1 MSRSGHTNRINFS
14 VSLGR
19 AALLGCLALTALLAG
34 CLETAPKQPTVS
46 TNELSFSEAI
56 VVATDGL
63 VAQTQKM
70 PAFLAKVE
78 SKIAK
83 KSVVVDPTIDA
94 TSGQQ
99 TQATQ
104 LLERRIGERLA
115 ARTEGSFDLLPFKTE
130 NLSKVQYLLTGT
142 LTRLLDVPGK
152 RSLQINLA
160 LVEIKTGRVVAQAS
174 ALARD
179 DGLNHTPLPIYQDS
193 PVLVKDKVIDGYIS
207 TALTAPGGAANGLYM
222 ERVAVA
228 SVINEAGTLYN
239 AERYPE
245 SLSKYQEARTQAGGE
260 QLRTLNGIYLN
271 YVRLGRTVE
280 AEAAFG
286 QIVAYGLR
294 SNKLD
299 VKFLFNPGSSS
310 EFWSDA
316 KVSGAYP
323 MWIRQIAKESAG
335 ARVCM
340 VIVGH
345 TSRTGS
351 EQINDTLSLQRASFI
366 QKSLA
371 AETSVL
377 AQRIKAS
384 GMGWREN
391 LVGSGS
397 DNAVDALDR
406 RVEFRVEPCR

>member
-1 MSRSGHTNRINFS
+1 MSRASHTSRINFS
-14 VSLGR
+14 VHLGR
-19 AALLGCLALTALLAG
+19 AALLACVAILAG
-34 CLETAPKQPTVS
+34 CLETAPKQATVS
-46 TNELSFSEAI
+46 TNELSFSEAV

-63 VAQTQKM
+63 VGQTQKL
-70 PAFLAKVE
+70 PAFLALVE
-78 SKIAK
+78 SKIVK
-83 KSVVVDPTIDA
+83 KSVVVDPMIDA

-99 TQATQ
+99 TQTTQ
-104 LLERRIGERLA
+104 LLERRIAERLA
-115 ARTEGSFDLLPFKTE
+115 ARKEGSFDLLPFKTE

-152 RSLQINLA
+152 RALQINLA
-160 LVEIKTGRVVAQAS
+160 LVEIKTGHVVAQAS

-179 DGLNHTPLPIYQDS
+179 DGLNHQPLPIYQDS
-193 PVLVKDKVIDGYIS
+193 PVLVKDKIIDGYIS
-207 TALTAPGGAANGLYM
+207 TALTAPGGSANSLYM

-245 SLSKYQEARTQAGGE
+245 SLAKYQEARSQAGGE

-271 YVRLGRTVE
+271 YVRLGRTAE
-280 AEAAFG
+280 AETAFG

-299 VKFLFNPGSSS
+299 VKFLFNPGST
-310 EFWSDA
+310 EFWSDP

-323 MWIRQIAKESAG
+323 MWMRQIAKESAG

-340 VIVGH
+340 IIVGH

-351 EQINDTLSLQRASFI
+351 EQTNDALSLQRATFI
-366 QKSLA
+366 QQRLA
-371 AETSVL
+371 AESPAL
-377 AQRIKAS
+377 AKRVKAN

-406 RVEFRVEPCR
+406 RVEFRVEPCN

>member
-1 MSRSGHTNRINFS
+1 MSRRASPTNRIS
-14 VSLGR
+14 LSARLGR
-19 AALLGCLALTALLAG
+19 AALLGCMALLAG
-34 CLETAPKQPTVS
+34 CLATAPTQPTVS
-46 TNELSFSEAI
+46 TNEISFNDAV

-63 VAQTQKM
+63 VSQTQKL
-70 PAFLAKVE
+70 PAFLAQVE
-78 SKIAK
+78 SKLTR
-83 KSVVVDPTIDA
+83 KSVVVDPMLDA
-94 TSGQQ
+94 TNGQQ
-99 TQATQ
+99 TQTTQ

-115 ARTEGSFDLLPFKTE
+115 ARKEGSFDLLPFKTE
-130 NLSKVQYLLTGT
+130 NLSKVQYLLVGT
-142 LTRLLDVPGK
+142 LTRKVGNK
-152 RSLQINLA
+152 WLQINLA
-160 LVEIKTGRVVAQAS
+160 LVEIKTGQVVAQS
-174 ALARD
+174 AARGRD
-179 DGLNHTPLPIYQDS
+179 EGLNHTPLAIYQDS

-207 TALTAPGGAANGLYM
+207 TASAAPGSAAAVIYM

-239 AERYPE
+239 TEHYPE
-245 SLSKYQEARTQAGGE
+245 SLAKYQEARNQAGGE

-271 YVRLGRTVE
+271 YVRLGRTAD
-280 AEAAFG
+280 AEKAFG

-299 VKFLFNPGSSS
+299 VKFLFNPGST

-323 MWIRQIAKESAG
+323 MWLRQIAKESAS

-340 VIVGH
+340 AIVGH
-345 TSRTGS
+345 TSHTGS
-351 EQINDTLSLQRASFI
+351 EQTNDALSLQRATFI
-366 QKSLA
+366 Q
-371 AETSVL
+371 
-377 AQRIKAS
+377 QRLGVEASNLGQRTKAS

-406 RVEFRVEPCR
+406 RVEFRVEPCN

>member
-1 MSRSGHTNRINFS
+1 MNFS
-14 VSLGR
+14 VHLGR
-19 AALLGCLALTALLAG
+19 TALLGILAVLAG
-34 CLETAPKQPTVS
+34 CLATAPTQPTVS

-63 VAQTQKM
+63 VGQTQKL
-70 PAFLAKVE
+70 PAFLAKME
-78 SKIAK
+78 SKIVRK
-83 KSVVVDPTIDA
+83 NVVVDPMIDA

-99 TQATQ
+99 TQTTQ
-104 LLERRIGERLA
+104 LLEHRIGERLA
-115 ARTEGSFDLLPFKTE
+115 ARKEGGFDLLPFKTE
-130 NLSKVQYLLTGT
+130 NLAKVQYLLTGT
-142 LTRLLDVPGK
+142 LTRLLGVPGK
-152 RSLQINLA
+152 KSLQINLS
-160 LVEIKTGRVVAQAS
+160 LVEIKTGQVVAQAS

-179 DGLNHTPLPIYQDS
+179 DGLNHTPLAIYQDS
-193 PVLVKDKVIDGYIS
+193 PVLVKDKVVDGYIS
-207 TALTAPGGAANGLYM
+207 TALTAPGGAANSVYM

-228 SVINEAGTLYN
+228 SVINEAGSLYN

-245 SLSKYQEARTQAGGE
+245 SLAKYQEARTQSGGE

-271 YVRLGRTVE
+271 NVKLGRTAE
-280 AEAAFG
+280 AEWAFG

-294 SNKLD
+294 ANKLD
-299 VKFLFNPGSSS
+299 VKFLFNPGST
-310 EFWSDA
+310 EFWSDP

-323 MWIRQIAKESAG
+323 MWLRQIAKEGAG

-345 TSRTGS
+345 TSHTGS
-351 EQINDTLSLQRASFI
+351 EQTNDALSLQRATFI
-366 QKSLA
+366 QQRLA
-371 AETSVL
+371 AEASPL
-377 AQRIKAS
+377 AQRVKAS

-406 RVEFRVEPCR
+406 RVEFRVVPCN

>member
-1 MSRSGHTNRINFS
+1 MSSAGHTNRIGFS
-14 VSLGR
+14 VRPWR
-19 AALLGCLALTALLAG
+19 AALLGCLVLLAG

-46 TNELSFSEAI
+46 TNELGFSEAV

-63 VAQTQKM
+63 VGQTQKL

-78 SKIAK
+78 SKLAK
-83 KSVVVDPTIDA
+83 KSVVVDPMIDA

-99 TQATQ
+99 TQTTQ

-115 ARTEGSFDLLPFKTE
+115 ARTEGSFDLLAFKTE

-142 LTRLLDVPGK
+142 LTRLMGVPGK

-160 LVEIKTGRVVAQAS
+160 LVEIKTGQVVAQAS

-179 DGLNHTPLPIYQDS
+179 DGLNHTPLAIYQDS

-207 TALTAPGGAANGLYM
+207 TALTAPGGSANGLYM

-228 SVINEAGTLYN
+228 SVIHEAGTLYN
-239 AERYPE
+239 AERYQE
-245 SLSKYQEARTQAGGE
+245 SLAKYQEARSQAGGE

-271 YVRLGRTVE
+271 FVRLGRTAE
-280 AEAAFG
+280 AEGAFG

-299 VKFLFNPGSSS
+299 VKFLFNPGST
-310 EFWSDA
+310 EFWSDS

-323 MWIRQIAKESAG
+323 MWMRQIAKESAG

-345 TSRTGS
+345 TSHTGS
-351 EQINDTLSLQRASFI
+351 EQTNDALSLQRAAFI
-366 QKSLA
+366 QQRLA
-371 AETSVL
+371 AEAPAL
-377 AQRIKAS
+377 GQRIKAS
-384 GMGWREN
+384 GKGWREN

-406 RVEFRVEPCR
+406 RVEFRVEPCN

>member
-1 MSRSGHTNRINFS
+1 MSSACLTRRHRFS
-14 VSLGR
+14 AHLAR
-19 AALLGCLALTALLAG
+19 AAMLGLLALLAG
-34 CLETAPKQPTVS
+34 CLATAPTQPTVS
-46 TNELSFSEAI
+46 TNELSFSEAV

-63 VAQTQKM
+63 VNQTQKL
-70 PAFLAKVE
+70 PAFLAVVE
-78 SKIAK
+78 SKITK
-83 KSVVVDPTIDA
+83 KSVVVDPMLDA

-99 TQATQ
+99 TQTTQ
-104 LLERRIGERLA
+104 LLERRIAERLA
-115 ARTEGSFDLLPFKTE
+115 ARKEGSFDLLPFKTD
-130 NLSKVQYLLTGT
+130 NLARVQYLLTGT
-142 LTRLLDVPGK
+142 LTRLLGVPGK

-160 LVEIKTGRVVAQAS
+160 LVEIKTGQVVAQAS

-179 DGLNHTPLPIYQDS
+179 DGLNHTPLAIYQDS
-193 PVLVKDKVIDGYIS
+193 PVLVKDKVVDGYII
-207 TALTAPGGAANGLYM
+207 TALTAPGRAANGTYM

-228 SVINEAGTLYN
+228 SVINEAGALYN

-245 SLSKYQEARTQAGGE
+245 SLAKYQEARSQSGGD

-271 YVRLGRTVE
+271 NVRLGRMAE

-294 SNKLD
+294 ANKLD
-299 VKFLFNPGSSS
+299 VKFLFNPGST
-310 EFWSDA
+310 EFWSDP
-316 KVSGAYP
+316 KVSGPYP
-323 MWIRQIAKESAG
+323 MWLRQIAKESAS

-345 TSRTGS
+345 TSHTGS
-351 EQINDTLSLQRASFI
+351 EQTNDTLSLQRATFM
-366 QKSLA
+366 QQRLA
-371 AETSVL
+371 AEATVL
-377 AQRIKAS
+377 AQRTKPS

-391 LVGSGS
+391 LVGSGT

>member
-1 MSRSGHTNRINFS
+1 MSMSWTSLTRRPGLS
-14 VSLGR
+14 VQLWR
-19 AALLGCLALTALLAG
+19 AGLLGLLSLLAG
-34 CLETAPKQPTVS
+34 CLATAPTQPTVS

-63 VAQTQKM
+63 VNQTQKL
-70 PAFLAKVE
+70 PAFLAVVE
-78 SKIAK
+78 SRITK
-83 KSVVVDPTIDA
+83 KSVVVDPMIDV
-94 TSGQQ
+94 TSAQQ
-99 TQATQ
+99 TQATL

-115 ARTEGSFDLLPFKTE
+115 ARKEGSFDLLPFKAD
-130 NLSKVQYLLTGT
+130 NLARVQYLLTGT
-142 LTRLLDVPGK
+142 ITRLLGVPGK

-160 LVEIKTGRVVAQAS
+160 LIEIKTGQVVAQAS

-179 DGLNHTPLPIYQDS
+179 DGLNHTPLAFYQDS
-193 PVLVKDKVIDGYIS
+193 PVLVKDKVVEGYIV
-207 TALTAPGGAANGLYM
+207 TALTAPGRAANGLYM

-245 SLSKYQEARTQAGGE
+245 SLAKYQEARAQAGGE

-271 YVRLGRTVE
+271 YVRLGRMAE

-294 SNKLD
+294 ANKLD
-299 VKFLFNPGSSS
+299 VKFLFNPGTT
-310 EFWSDA
+310 EFWSDP
-316 KVSGAYP
+316 KVSGPYP
-323 MWIRQIAKESAG
+323 MWLRQIAKEGAS

-340 VIVGH
+340 AIVGH
-345 TSRTGS
+345 TSRTGN
-351 EQINDTLSLQRASFI
+351 EQTNETLSLQRATAMQQRLS
-366 QKSLA
+366 
-371 AETSVL
+371 AEAPPL
-377 AQRIKAS
+377 AQRTKAS

-391 LVGSGS
+391 LVGSGT

>member
-1 MSRSGHTNRINFS
+1 MSS
-14 VSLGR
+14 VSLTNRVVFSVRRGH
-19 AALLGCLALTALLAG
+19 AALLVFASMLAG
-34 CLETAPKQPTVS
+34 CLATAPTKPTVS
-46 TNELSFSEAI
+46 TNELSFSEAV

-63 VAQTQKM
+63 ANQTQKL
-70 PAFLAKVE
+70 PAFLAIVE

-83 KSVVVDPTIDA
+83 KSVVVDPMIDA

-99 TQATQ
+99 TQTTQ
-104 LLERRIGERLA
+104 LLERRIAERLA
-115 ARTEGSFDLLPFKTE
+115 ARKEGSFDLLPFKAE
-130 NLSKVQYLLTGT
+130 NLARVQYLLTGT
-142 LTRLLDVPGK
+142 LTRLLGVPGK
-152 RSLQINLA
+152 KSLQINLA
-160 LVEIKTGRVVAQAS
+160 LVEIKTGQVVAQAA

-179 DGLNHTPLPIYQDS
+179 DGLNHTPLAIYQDS
-193 PVLVKDKVIDGYIS
+193 PVLVKDRVVDGYIS
-207 TALTAPGGAANGLYM
+207 TALTAPGGAANSLYM

-245 SLSKYQEARTQAGGE
+245 SLAKYQEARGQTGGE

-271 YVRLGRTVE
+271 NVRLGRMAE

-299 VKFLFNPGSSS
+299 VKFLFNPGST
-310 EFWSDA
+310 EFWSDP

-323 MWIRQIAKESAG
+323 MWIRQIAKEGAG

-340 VIVGH
+340 AIVGH
-345 TSRTGS
+345 TSHTGS
-351 EQINDTLSLQRASFI
+351 EQTNDALSLQRATFI
-366 QKSLA
+366 QQRLA
-371 AETSVL
+371 AESAML
-377 AQRIKAS
+377 AQRTKAN

-406 RVEFRVEPCR
+406 RVEFRVEPCN

>member
-1 MSRSGHTNRINFS
+1 MSRAGHTNRISFS

-19 AALLGCLALTALLAG
+19 AAMLGCLALTGLLTG

-63 VAQTQKM
+63 VTQTQKL
-70 PAFLAKVE
+70 PGFLAKVE

-99 TQATQ
+99 TQTTQ

-179 DGLNHTPLPIYQDS
+179 DGLNHTPLAIYQDS
-193 PVLVKDKVIDGYIS
+193 PVLVKDKVVEGYIS
-207 TALTAPGGAANGLYM
+207 TALTAPGGAASGLYM

-239 AERYPE
+239 AERFPE
-245 SLSKYQEARTQAGGE
+245 SLAKYQEARTQAGGE

-271 YVRLGRTVE
+271 NVRLGRTAE
-280 AEAAFG
+280 AEVAFG

-294 SNKLD
+294 ANKLEL
-299 VKFLFNPGSSS
+299 KFLFNPGSSS

-351 EQINDTLSLQRASFI
+351 EQINDALSLQRASFI
-366 QKSLA
+366 QQRLA
-371 AETSVL
+371 AESPVL

-384 GMGWREN
+384 GKGWREN

-406 RVEFRVEPCR
+406 RVEFRVEPCN

>member
-1 MSRSGHTNRINFS
+1 MSSAGHTNRIVFS
-14 VSLGR
+14 VQLAR
-19 AALLGCLALTALLAG
+19 AAMLGCLALLAG

-46 TNELSFSEAI
+46 TNELSFSEAV

-63 VAQTQKM
+63 VGQTQKL
-70 PAFLAKVE
+70 PAFLAMVE

-83 KSVVVDPTIDA
+83 KSVVVDPMIDA

-99 TQATQ
+99 TQTTQ
-104 LLERRIGERLA
+104 LLERRIAERLA
-115 ARTEGSFDLLPFKTE
+115 ARKEGSFDLLPFKTE
-130 NLSKVQYLLTGT
+130 NLAKVQYLLTGT
-142 LTRLLDVPGK
+142 LTRLIGVPG
-152 RSLQINLA
+152 RQSLQINLA
-160 LVEIKTGRVVAQAS
+160 LVEIKTGHVVAQAS

-179 DGLNHTPLPIYQDS
+179 DGLNHAPLPIYQDS
-193 PVLVKDKVIDGYIS
+193 PVLVKDKVVDGYIS

-245 SLSKYQEARTQAGGE
+245 SLAKYQEARSQAGGE

-271 YVRLGRTVE
+271 NVRLGRSAE

-294 SNKLD
+294 ANKLD
-299 VKFLFNPGSSS
+299 VKFLFNPGST
-310 EFWSDA
+310 EFWADP
-316 KVSGAYP
+316 KVSGVYP
-323 MWIRQIAKESAG
+323 MWLRQIAKESAG

-340 VIVGH
+340 AIVGH
-345 TSRTGS
+345 TSHTGS
-351 EQINDTLSLQRASFI
+351 EQTNDALSLQRATFI
-366 QKSLA
+366 QQRLTAEA
-371 AETSVL
+371 ATL
-377 AQRIKAS
+377 GQRIKAR

-391 LVGSGS
+391 LVGSGT

-406 RVEFRVEPCR
+406 RVEFRVEPCN

>member
-1 MSRSGHTNRINFS
+1 MSRASSTNRIGFS
-14 VSLGR
+14 VLLGR
-19 AALLGCLALTALLAG
+19 AALLGCLAVLAG

-63 VAQTQKM
+63 VGQTQKL

-83 KSVVVDPTIDA
+83 KSVVVDPMIDA

-99 TQATQ
+99 TQTTQ

-115 ARTEGSFDLLPFKTE
+115 ARKEGSFDLLPFKSE
-130 NLSKVQYLLTGT
+130 NLSRVQYLLTGT
-142 LTRLLDVPGK
+142 LTRLLGVPGRK
-152 RSLQINLA
+152 SLQINLA
-160 LVEIKTGRVVAQAS
+160 LVDIKTGQVVAQAA

-179 DGLNHTPLPIYQDS
+179 DGLNHTPLAIYQDS
-193 PVLVKDKVIDGYIS
+193 PVLVKDRVVDGYIS
-207 TALTAPGGAANGLYM
+207 TALTAPGASANSTYM

-228 SVINEAGTLYN
+228 SVINEAGSLYN

-245 SLSKYQEARTQAGGE
+245 SLAKYQEARSQTGGE

-271 YVRLGRTVE
+271 NVRLGRTAE
-280 AEAAFG
+280 AESAFG

-294 SNKLD
+294 ASKLD
-299 VKFLFNPGSSS
+299 VKLLFNPGSST
-310 EFWSDA
+310 EFWSDP

-323 MWIRQIAKESAG
+323 MWLRQIAKEGAG

-351 EQINDTLSLQRASFI
+351 AAFNDTLSVQRARYIRQRLIGEAMELSDRT
-366 QKSLA
+366 K
-371 AETSVL
+371 TSG
-377 AQRIKAS
+377 K
-384 GMGWREN
+384 GFREN
-391 LVGSGS
+391 IIGSGT
-397 DNAVDALDR
+397 DDAVDALDR
-406 RVEFRVEPCR
+406 RVEFRIVGCG

>member
-1 MSRSGHTNRINFS
+1 MSSASLANRINFS
-14 VSLGR
+14 VCLGR
-19 AALLGCLALTALLAG
+19 AAVLFCMVLLAG
-34 CLETAPKQPTVS
+34 CLETAPKRPTIS

-56 VVATDGL
+56 VVATYGL
-63 VAQTQKM
+63 VGQTQKL
-70 PAFLAKVE
+70 PAFLAIVE
-78 SKIAK
+78 SKIGK
-83 KSVVVDPTIDA
+83 KSVVVDPMIDA

-99 TQATQ
+99 TETTQ

-115 ARTEGSFDLLPFKTE
+115 ARKEGSFDLLPFKAE

-142 LTRLLDVPGK
+142 LTRLLGVPGK
-152 RSLQINLA
+152 KSLQLNLA
-160 LVEIKTGRVVAQAS
+160 LVEIKTGQVVAQSS

-179 DGLNHTPLPIYQDS
+179 DGLNHTPLAIYQDS
-193 PVLVKDKVIDGYIS
+193 PVLVKDKVVEGYIG
-207 TALTAPGGAANGLYM
+207 TALTAPGGMANGVYM

-245 SLSKYQEARTQAGGE
+245 SLAKYQEARSQAGGE

-271 YVRLGRTVE
+271 NVRLGRTAE
-280 AEAAFG
+280 AERAFG

-299 VKFLFNPGSSS
+299 VKFLFNPGST

-323 MWIRQIAKESAG
+323 MWLRQIAKESSG

-340 VIVGH
+340 AIVGH
-345 TSRTGS
+345 TSHTGS
-351 EQINDTLSLQRASFI
+351 EQTNDALSLQRATFI
-366 QKSLA
+366 QQRLA
-371 AETSVL
+371 AEAATL
-377 AQRIKAS
+377 GPRIKAS

-406 RVEFRVEPCR
+406 RVEFRVEPCN

>member
-1 MSRSGHTNRINFS
+1 MSSAGHTNRINFS
-14 VSLGR
+14 VQLGR
-19 AALLGCLALTALLAG
+19 AAMLGCMALLAG

-46 TNELSFSEAI
+46 TNELSFSEAV

-63 VAQTQKM
+63 VGQTQKL

-83 KSVVVDPTIDA
+83 KSVVVDPMIDA

-99 TQATQ
+99 TQTTQ
-104 LLERRIGERLA
+104 LLERRIAERLA
-115 ARTEGSFDLLPFKTE
+115 ARKEGSFDLLPFRTE

-142 LTRLLDVPGK
+142 LTRLLGVPGK
-152 RSLQINLA
+152 KSLQINLA
-160 LVEIKTGRVVAQAS
+160 LVDIKTGQVMAQAS

-179 DGLNHTPLPIYQDS
+179 DGLNHTPLAIYQDS
-193 PVLVKDKVIDGYIS
+193 PVLVKDKVVDGYIS
-207 TALTAPGGAANGLYM
+207 TALTAPGSSANSVYM

-228 SVINEAGTLYN
+228 SVINEAGSLYN

-245 SLSKYQEARTQAGGE
+245 SLTKYQEARNQTGGE

-271 YVRLGRTVE
+271 NVRLGRTAE

-294 SNKLD
+294 ANKLD
-299 VKFLFNPGSSS
+299 VKFLFNPGST
-310 EFWSDA
+310 EFWSDP

-323 MWIRQIAKESAG
+323 MWLRQIAREGAG

-345 TSRTGS
+345 TSHTGS
-351 EQINDTLSLQRASFI
+351 EQTNDALSLQRATFI
-366 QKSLA
+366 QQRLA
-371 AETSVL
+371 AEASPL
-377 AQRIKAS
+377 AQRVKAS

-406 RVEFRVEPCR
+406 RVEFRVVPCN